1 MSSIGAMTRTR
12 LTILAAGVAL
22 AALLVA
28 GCGGGGGG
36 AATASPP
43 KTATGQ
49 AATLGAAS
57 TGLGKVLVDSQG
69 RTLYLFKKDSGT
81 KSACSGACATAWPP
95 LRANGK
101 PTVGSGATASLVG
114 TTPRS
119 DGKAQITYNGHPLY
133 RYQGDR
139 KAGDTNGQG
148 LSAFGGGWFA
158 LDSAGNENSTT
169 PSGGGGSGY

>member
-1 MSSIGAMTRTR
+1 MSSIGAMTSPR
-12 LTILAAGVAL
+12 LTTLAAGVAL

-43 KTATGQ
+43 KTATGKP
-49 AATLGAAS
+49 ATLGVAN
-57 TGLGKVLVDSQG
+57 TDLGNVLVDSQA

-81 KSACSGACATAWPP
+81 KSACSGACAAAWPP

-119 DGKAQITYNGHPLY
+119 DGKPQITYNGHPLY
-133 RYQGDR
+133 RYQGDS
-139 KAGDTNGQG
+139 KPGDTNGQA
-148 LSAFGGGWFA
+148 LTAFGGGWFA

-169 PSGGGGSGY
+169 PSGGGGGY